1 MKYPVTLFKNLT
13 LALKELERFIR
24 DDRVIQSGEP
34 LGKFG
39 GMLPREAIA
48 NWLLCAAAN
57 SRLGPDRMTFCSDPT
72 GGDGIIYDR
81 KEKHTWLTEHVVVPS
96 IIGGVGVDIE
106 TRILKAIEQ
115 KNSKGPTYAS
125 GKTLVVFQTAQGEN
139 CYPNRVAKQ
148 LPDPLY
154 FADVYVVGLRFVED
168 GSYVYQV
175 TNLDISAGNAPVLL
189 VRLSKDFDSWTVEPI
204 Q

>member
-34 LGKFG
+34 LGRFG

-72 GGDGIIYDR
+72 GGDGVIYDR
-81 KEKHTWLTEHVVVPS
+81 QEQHTWLTEHVVVPS
-96 IIGGVGVDIE
+96 IIGGEGVDIE
-106 TRILKAIEQ
+106 ARVLEAIEQ
-115 KNSKGPTYAS
+115 KNSKGKAYAS
-125 GKTLVVFQTAQGEN
+125 GKTLVVFQTARGEN
-139 CYPNRVAKQ
+139 WYPNRVAKQ
-148 LPDPLY
+148 LPDPLH
-154 FADVYVVGLRFVED
+154 FDDVYVVGLRAVED
-168 GSYVYQV
+168 GSYIYQV
-175 TNLDISAGNAPVLL
+175 TNLDVGAGNAPVLI
-189 VRLSKDFDSWTVEPI
+189 VRISKDFDGWTVETI

>member
-34 LGKFG
+34 LGRFG

-81 KEKHTWLTEHVVVPS
+81 
-96 IIGGVGVDIE
+96 
-106 TRILKAIEQ
+106 
-115 KNSKGPTYAS
+115 
-125 GKTLVVFQTAQGEN
+125 
-139 CYPNRVAKQ
+139 
-148 LPDPLY
+148 
-154 FADVYVVGLRFVED
+154 
-168 GSYVYQV
+168 
-175 TNLDISAGNAPVLL
+175 
-189 VRLSKDFDSWTVEPI
+189 
-204 Q
+204 